1 MKRRLLRLSELCFP
15 CSLVRQTIMS
25 AITSEKVELYILLG
39 GRDTRTEAYR
49 AGPRRDQGPM

>member
-1 MKRRLLRLSELCFP
+1 MKRRLLRLSELWFP

-25 AITSEKVELYILLG
+25 AIASERVEIYILSG

-49 AGPRRDQGPM
+49 AGPKRDQGPM